1 MNIAPD
7 ADDFNALFRGGAFG
21 NYDIFTARSYADFV
35 HRNDIDLAHAVVVR
49 EAGTLLG
56 ALAFGVRGT
65 RAWFGLIG
73 VDPDYR
79 REGLGARMLTDA
91 IAAVQ
96 AQGVR
101 AIELEVSQRN
111 AAPIAL
117 CKSFGFEQRDEL
129 LVWARDARD
138 VPDALPAARR
148 FTEPAVRA
156 IVPAQAVCWQRESR
170 SIARAGAVALV
181 SLHGA
186 YAFVRTDGEFAHIL
200 DAKALDAPRAH
211 DLVRALDERVPH
223 DLTLN
228 NEPAGSALSGVL
240 GDAGWRVVE
249 RQFLMVRSL

>member
-35 HRNDIDLAHAVVVR
+35 HRNDIDPAHAIVAR
-49 EAGTLLG
+49 EQGTLLG

-73 VDPDYR
+73 VDPSCR
-79 REGLGARMLTDA
+79 REGLGARMLGDA

-101 AIELEVSQRN
+101 TIELEVSQRN

-117 CKSFGFEQRDEL
+117 CASFAFEQRGEL
-129 LVWARDARD
+129 LVWARGPRD
-138 VPDALPAARR
+138 VRDTLPAARR
-148 FTEPAVRA
+148 FPEPAIRA
-156 IVPAQAVCWQRESR
+156 IVPSAAVCWQRESR
-170 SIARAGAVALV
+170 SIARAGRIAL
-181 SLHGA
+181 LTLPGA

-200 DAKALDAPRAH
+200 DANAVDATRAR
-211 DLVRALDERVPH
+211 DLARALDERVGH

-228 NEPAGSALSGVL
+228 NEPAGSPLSTVL
-240 GDAGWRVVE
+240 GDAGWRIVE
-249 RQFLMVRSL
+249 RQYLMVRSA

>member
-1 MNIAPD
+1 MNVGPD

-35 HRNDIDLAHAVVVR
+35 HRNDIDLAHAIVVR
-49 EAGTLLG
+49 EQGALLG

-117 CKSFGFEQRDEL
+117 CRSFGFEQRGEL

-138 VPDALPAARR
+138 AAEAIPAERR
-148 FTEPAVRA
+148 FTEPSVRA
-156 IVPAQAVCWQRESR
+156 IVPSQAVCWQRESR
-170 SIARAGAVALV
+170 SIARAGRM
-181 SLHGA
+181 SLLSLPGA

-200 DAKALDAPRAH
+200 DAHALDVTRAR
-211 DLVRALDERVPH
+211 DLVRALDEHVGH

-228 NEPAGSALSGVL
+228 NEPADSPLSAVL
-240 GDAGWRVVE
+240 GDAGWRIVE
-249 RQFLMVRSL
+249 RQYLMVRSI

>member
-1 MNIAPD
+1 MNVGPD

-35 HRNDIDLAHAVVVR
+35 HRNDIDLAHAIVVR
-49 EAGTLLG
+49 EQGALLG

-117 CKSFGFEQRDEL
+117 CRSFGFEQRGEL

-138 VPDALPAARR
+138 AAGAMPAERR
-148 FTEPAVRA
+148 FTEPSVRA
-156 IVPAQAVCWQRESR
+156 IVPSQAVCWQRESR
-170 SIARAGAVALV
+170 SIARAGRM
-181 SLHGA
+181 SLLSLPGA

-200 DAKALDAPRAH
+200 DAHALDVTRAR
-211 DLVRALDERVPH
+211 DLVRALDERVGH

-228 NEPAGSALSGVL
+228 NEPADSPLSAVL
-240 GDAGWRVVE
+240 GDAGWRIVE
-249 RQFLMVRSL
+249 RQYLMVRSI